1 MYLKLNWHCFKYIC
15 SIAGNS
21 SFVTPL
27 PLYCENL
34 SSLENS
40 TQQAKPKS
48 EQPVLSDDASNLDS
62 VWTTLLMIDD
72 YIHAFFKLQFGFS
85 VMYFRFS
92 WLGICLGHLLF
103 WSPFQLATYQI
114 IQTFILFCYYNAVNS
129 IEISRWG
136 RKFGISYAFS
146 IFIWTCLLKGEFN
159 PWELL
164 KLISRVPA
172 FG

>member
-1 MYLKLNWHCFKYIC
+1 MF

-72 YIHAFFKLQFGFS
+72 YIHTFFKLQFVLS
-85 VMYFRFS
+85 VSVLQDF
-92 WLGICLGHLLF
+92 
-103 WSPFQLATYQI
+103 
-114 IQTFILFCYYNAVNS
+114 
-129 IEISRWG
+129 
-136 RKFGISYAFS
+136 
-146 IFIWTCLLKGEFN
+146 
-159 PWELL
+159 
-164 KLISRVPA
+164 
-172 FG
+172 